1 MTIYILQN
9 ASKII
14 GMVATLKQLIKLLS
28 KSNKIWIVPV
38 LLLLIIV
45 ALLVI
50 SAQISPV
57 PIFLYP
63 IL

>member
-1 MTIYILQN
+1 MF
-9 ASKII
+9 AS
-14 GMVATLKQLIKLLS
+14 LKQIFKLIS
-28 KSNKIWIVPV
+28 KSKKIWIIPV
-38 LLLLIIV
+38 LLFLVIIV
-45 ALLVI
+45 LLVI